1 MSDYIKPEYA
11 LMLIMV
17 PPALVGAMFA
27 RNRGRNILVWAFLSA
42 LFPIFLMV
50 IYFQKPLR
58 DVPGGFKRCIS
69 CGEFIK
75 WKVAVCKYCSSPQP
89 SSPPH
94 CG

>member
-1 MSDYIKPEYA
+1 MTEYIKPEYA

-27 RNRGRNILVWAFLSA
+27 RNRGRNILVWALLSA

-58 DVPGGFKRCIS
+58 DVPGGFKRCAS

-75 WKVAVCKYCSSPQP
+75 WKAAVCKYCSSPQP

>member
-17 PPALVGAMFA
+17 PPALVGAMSA
-27 RNRGRNILVWAFLSA
+27 RNRGRNILVWALLSA

-58 DVPGGFKRCIS
+58 DVPGGFKRCAS

-75 WKVAVCKYCSSPQP
+75 WKADVCKYCSAPQP
-89 SSPPH
+89 ASPK
-94 CG
+94 G